1 MKISVIVPIYNAEKT
16 IERLL
21 NSINSQTYKNYE
33 IILVNDGSTDNT
45 QNILNKYK
53 SEKVKIINKKNEGVG
68 KARKVGFNHAT
79 GDLIFFCDSDDYL
92 PNNQIFEKINNK
104 FIDNNID
111 ILMFDVIDIT
121 TDGEKIVNC
130 FSKNFDYGLH
140 KVEEINDCF
149 LYGPLFLKIFKR
161 EKLSEN
167 CFVEFNNFEDT
178 YTTYKYLNNCSNFYY
193 EKDIYY
199 VFDETANHKSL
210 TKIKN
215 INKFIDTIDLIELIY
230 NESKLKDSC
239 CISTFNY
246 FLYLI
251 SLIENNSEWDYKK
264 VEELKTK
271 MKKLETIFLSNF
283 DIIKKI
289 QSDKNIKKYF
299 NYRQSNNKKKIILID
314 GMSTTGKSTISDKL
328 YDIFINNNINTKWI
342 HEESFNEI
350 NLNLDL
356 PKHSFVSTE
365 KLKEEMENLSIR
377 WTLFYDKIK
386 NDEFTYILDSN
397 FFKSIHDY
405 MMSSELSIDE
415 IKNYYNSIMDIFD
428 EDTIQFILLK
438 RENVK
443 ESLKNSFLHRGPFWE
458 SHFKKHIKEKCQS
471 SSVVVEEDK
480 IYLYEQ
486 KYQMI
491 IEYLFDQFEVSKEKI
506 VTDSENWDEYIKIIC
521 DALGLNILKKIENQY
536 DYNKYL
542 GEYCYENWNIKV
554 FYNEEKN
561 KLFLS
566 AFWPNIELSYIGN
579 DCFKLSRFPLHIKFN
594 DDGVVFFGDLV
605 WEMKNKQFLKKEKEV
620 KNKVKIKKINND

>member
-1 MKISVIVPIYNAEKT
+1 MKISVIIPIYNAEKT

-45 QNILNKYK
+45 QNILDKYK
-53 SEKVKIINKKNEGVG
+53 SKNVKIINKKNEGVG
-68 KARKVGFNHAT
+68 KARKIGFNNAT

-92 PNNQIFEKINNK
+92 PTKQIFEKINNK

-121 TDGEKIVNC
+121 KDGEKIVNC
-130 FSKNFDYGLH
+130 FSKNFEPGLH
-140 KVEEINDCF
+140 KVEEINECF
-149 LYGPLFLKIFKR
+149 LYGPLFLKILKR

-199 VFDETANHKSL
+199 AFDETANHKSL
-210 TKIKN
+210 TKMKN

-230 NESKLKDSC
+230 NESKLKESC

-251 SLIENNSEWDYKK
+251 SLIENHSEWDYKK

-283 DIIKKI
+283 GIIEKI

-299 NYRQSNNKKKIILID
+299 DYKKSINKKKIILID

-328 YDIFINNNINTKWI
+328 YDVFINNDINTKWI

-356 PKHSFVSTE
+356 PKHSFVPPE
-365 KLKEEMENLSIR
+365 KLKEEMENLLNR
-377 WTLFYDKIK
+377 WILFYDKIK

-405 MMSSELSIDE
+405 MMNSELSINE
-415 IKNYYNSIMDIFD
+415 IKNYYNNIINIFD
-428 EDTIQFILLK
+428 KNLIQFILLK

-443 ESLKNSFLHRGPFWE
+443 ESFKNSFIHRGSFWE
-458 SHFKKHIKEKCQS
+458 SHFKKHINEKCQS
-471 SSVVVEEDK
+471 SLVVKEDE
-480 IYLYEQ
+480 IYMYEQ
-486 KYQMI
+486 KYQKI

-506 VTDSENWDEYIKIIC
+506 VTDSENWDGYIKIIS
-521 DALGLNILKKIENQY
+521 DVLGLNIDKKIENQC

-542 GEYCYENWNIKV
+542 GEYYCENWNIKV
-554 FYNEEKN
+554 FYDVEKN

-579 DCFKLSRFPLHIKFN
+579 DCFKLLRFPLQIKFN
-594 DDGVVFFGDLV
+594 DTGVVFFGDLV
-605 WEMKNKQFLKKEKEV
+605 WEMKNKQFLKKEKEL
-620 KNKVKIKKINND
+620 KNKVRLKK